1 MRGILFLIFPNALVA
16 FSVFPTGI
24 KDKASIPKFIAS
36 LPASP
41 KSKPS
46 LAQSAPN
53 SARDE
58 PTPMPVEARLAPG
71 TNPSPT
77 LAKSAI
83 AAPNL
88 TLSEVLITPPA
99 SVISLSLPSEALD
112 LPVND

>member
-16 FSVFPTGI
+16 FNVFPTGI
-24 KDKASIPKFIAS
+24 KDKASILKFIAS

-58 PTPMPVEARLAPG
+58 PTPIPVEARLAPG

-99 SVISLSLPSEALD
+99 SVISLSLPSGALD